1 MTKPVKIGTFI
12 ILVNFLIYIGLGLPD
27 AIMGSAWPAVRQTYH
42 VNVDYVGYLTM
53 ISLAFSFISTLLYP
67 RLAKAM
73 TMASIMLMSMGFVMI
88 GILLLLWGEATILLI
103 LASVALG
110 LGQGA
115 IDIAVNDYVAK
126 HFTSGLMSILH
137 GMYGVGVTLS
147 SLILAISLLFPT
159 GWRIGVLIIGV
170 LQLLIM
176 LFVYQTRQEFAE
188 KDNGSDTAT
197 ETGGKLRGADW
208 LLPIFYF
215 FYSVEL
221 VVGKYLSSYA
231 VDRLKLSDSL
241 AANATT
247 LFWAGLMVGRFLTG
261 LTTKWFSNKQ
271 LILGHIVLTFGGM
284 GLLFV
289 PNTAVLLCSSF
300 AIGLGL
306 SALYPL
312 MMMVP
317 YERHDDQTAKLMVSR
332 NLAFCQAGM
341 VVLPLI
347 TGWVYQAAGATTMP
361 LIGFIL
367 VAVMLGLTVK
377 ILK

>member
-115 IDIAVNDYVAK
+115 IDIAVNDYAAQ

-289 PNTAVLLCSSF
+289 PNTAALLCSSF